1 MTVFVNVKRDLP
13 VINQGYLEQEN
24 NFSGLVVNEND
35 DGDDGV
41 ELDMNGWEHYNRGLL
56 RC

>member
-1 MTVFVNVKRDLP
+1 MP
-13 VINQGYLEQEN
+13 VINLVYLEQEN

-41 ELDMNGWEHYNRGLL
+41 ELDKNGWEHYNRGLL
-56 RC
+56 QC